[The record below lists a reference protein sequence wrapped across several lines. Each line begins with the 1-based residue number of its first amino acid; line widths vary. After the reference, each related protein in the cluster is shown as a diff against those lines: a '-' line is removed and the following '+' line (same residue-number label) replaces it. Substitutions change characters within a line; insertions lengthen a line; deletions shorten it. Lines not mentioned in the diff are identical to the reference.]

1 LKPDFIGVYP
11 GRTGTAWTHN
21 CLMEHPQLCVPYKTI
36 NYFNDESNFARGD
49 EWYESLFRTCSPE
62 QVKGEVSLYLVSE
75 VAAQRIFEYHPAVK
89 VVLFLRNPVDR
100 AFAAYENELSAG
112 MIPSTMRFEEAV
124 KKRSLWLQRGFYYEA
139 VKRFLDLFPREQI
152 LIRVYEDGVRDP
164 KRYIREMFEFLGVD
178 PEFEPSMLHEWVSSG
193 GIPRASAVT
202 NGMNGVAE
210 QMRRLGLQ
218 NLIWLIKRT
227 GLVKAVHTANRKSAP
242 QPITDEKRAE
252 LEAFFADD
260 ITATGDLLNIDLTG
274 WHGRGRAVRA

>member
-1 LKPDFIGVYP
+1 
-11 GRTGTAWTHN
+11 
-21 CLMEHPQLCVPYKTI
+21 MEHPQLCVPYKTV
-36 NYFNDESNFARGD
+36 NYFNDESNFGRGD
-49 EWYESLFRTCSPE
+49 DWYESLFRTCSPV

-89 VVLFLRNPVDR
+89 LIIFLRNPVDR

-112 MIPSTMRFEEAV
+112 MIPPAMRFEEAV
-124 KKRSLWLQRGFYYEA
+124 KQRSLWLERGFYFEA
-139 VKRFLDLFPREQI
+139 VKRYLDLFPREQI

-164 KRYIREMFEFLGVD
+164 ERYIREMFEFLGVD

-193 GIPRASAVT
+193 GIPRASVVT
-202 NGMNGVAE
+202 NGMNGLAE

-242 QPITDEKRAE
+242 QPITVEKRAE
-252 LEAFFADD
+252 LLALFADD
-260 ITATGDLLNIDLTG
+260 IKATEDLLKIDLTR
-274 WHGRGRAVRA
+274 WREQFAVVGT